1 MRAAEP
7 GCELAR
13 LTRPHLNQVTVLPP
27 GRPVCKGSRVYRAS
41 RSGGGGGSYQ
51 EIISRVRDRR
61 STGVRARG
69 VKIALRGDKSVGTM
83 FIEL

>member
-1 MRAAEP
+1 MQRKSCIQ
-7 GCELAR
+7 GLSLR
-13 LTRPHLNQVTVLPP
+13 
-27 GRPVCKGSRVYRAS
+27 
-41 RSGGGGGSYQ
+41 GGGGSYQ